1 MRICHG
7 QKEKFWIPTKVQRRE
22 ETEIPLALTQSIS
35 QQDTERLSIKPV
47 PVVSFLTS
55 SAYISEKQ
63 KSFGKAK
70 LDQYRREGL

>member
-1 MRICHG
+1 MKIHHH
-7 QKEKFWIPTKVQRRE
+7 QKEKFWIPTTVQRRK
-22 ETEIPLALTQSIS
+22 ETEIPLALRQSIA

-70 LDQYRREGL
+70 LDQYRKEGL